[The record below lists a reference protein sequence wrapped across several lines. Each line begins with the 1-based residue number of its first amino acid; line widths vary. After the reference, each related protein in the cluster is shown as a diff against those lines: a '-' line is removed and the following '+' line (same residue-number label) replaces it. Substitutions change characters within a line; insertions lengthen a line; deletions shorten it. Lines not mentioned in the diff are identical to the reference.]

1 MILDNKEARG
11 DAARFHI
18 VLCSRKG
25 RFPPQ
30 GRGAHSFLEK
40 NPPHTPGRKA
50 PGRFDFALDPQRH
63 KGRGPRP
70 PPLETNPQRPGQQ
83 PESTVTAT
91 RFPTLMGRQSCH
103 FLGSG
108 PLYPPPAALW
118 CFHLW
123 NSLPETRD
131 GAGKTNPQGDEGR
144 ETRIKPETDRV
155 VRSEAERTR
164 AEIRRFGFPPR
175 CAPHSQMRGYAD
187 LIFGYS
193 AAGRRLPDLV
203 DSARRPVFVLD
214 ELTALPVNSSLSVFS
229 FDHEW
234 PFSFPQEEKKMGIPS
249 RMVSPCFPVP
259 QSGIYA

>member
-1 MILDNKEARG
+1 MISDNKEARG

-123 NSLPETRD
+123 NPLPETRD
-131 GAGKTNPQGDEGR
+131 GEGKTSPQGDEGR

-155 VRSEAERTR
+155 VRSEAKRTGV
-164 AEIRRFGFPPR
+164 EIRRFSFAPR
-175 CAPHSQMRGYAD
+175 CATGFLVRGC
-187 LIFGYS
+187 ISGWSRYS

-203 DSARRPVFVLD
+203 GSAWRPAPVLGDLTRRCQII
-214 ELTALPVNSSLSVFS
+214 
-229 FDHEW
+229 
-234 PFSFPQEEKKMGIPS
+234 PQ
-249 RMVSPCFPVP
+249 RLFF
-259 QSGIYA
+259 